1 MEDEEAYF
9 RDEEVK
15 QHAIGKQNQLEITNE
30 EFNKRPLIKFANAKQ
45 IIDECEKILKDESF
59 AEELNE
65 DGSSSKKLL
74 TFRELLSWKMPDH
87 FCSTSNANNKQFN
100 RHRIQAG
107 VDGNAPVVQNQINLY
122 KYDFVTQRLREQRVS
137 FCGIVTH
144 I

>member
-15 QHAIGKQNQLEITNE
+15 QHAIGKQNQLEITTE

-74 TFRELLSWKMPDH
+74 TFRELLSWRMPDH